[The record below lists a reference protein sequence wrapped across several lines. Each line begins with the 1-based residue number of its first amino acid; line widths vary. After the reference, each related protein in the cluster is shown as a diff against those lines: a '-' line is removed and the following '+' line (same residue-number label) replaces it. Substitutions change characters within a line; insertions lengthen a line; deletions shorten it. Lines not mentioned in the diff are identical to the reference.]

1 MKFRRPQPENLEINL
16 TPLIDCL
23 LFLIIFLMIST
34 TFNKASKLQIV
45 LPEAKGEA
53 AKPSK
58 AKSIEIGV
66 SAAGTY
72 TINGQ
77 ELAVKDAKNLQS
89 AIEKASDGKR
99 DMQFI
104 IAADGKASHL
114 AVITVMDVAGQMGFV
129 NLSISTRVAN
139 EGGQ

>member
-1 MKFRRPQPENLEINL
+1 MRFRRPQPESLEINL

-45 LPEAKGEA
+45 LPEAKGDA

-66 SAAGTY
+66 SAGGVY
-72 TINGQ
+72 TINGL
-77 ELAVKDAKNLQS
+77 ELAAKDAKQLQS

-99 DMQFI
+99 DMPFI
-104 IAADGKASHL
+104 IAADGKANHQS
-114 AVITVMDVAGQMGFV
+114 VITVMDVAGQMGFV
-129 NLSISTRVAN
+129 NLSISTRLSN
-139 EGGQ
+139 ENP

>member
-1 MKFRRPQPENLEINL
+1 MRRKHVDVQEPEINL

-45 LPEAKGEA
+45 LPEAKGDA

-58 AKSIEIGV
+58 AKAIEIGV
-66 SAAGTY
+66 SAGGIY

-77 ELAVKDAKNLQS
+77 ELVAKEAKQLQS

-99 DMQFI
+99 DIPFI
-104 IAADGKASHL
+104 IAADGKASHQS
-114 AVITVMDVAGQMGFV
+114 VITVMDVAGQMGFV
-129 NLSISTRVAN
+129 NLSISTRLSN
-139 EGGQ
+139 ESK

>member
-1 MKFRRPQPENLEINL
+1 MKFRRPQPDNLEINL

-34 TFNKASKLQIV
+34 TFNKSSKLQIV
-45 LPEAKGEA
+45 LPEAKGDT

-58 AKSIEIGV
+58 SKSIEIGV
-66 SAAGTY
+66 SAGGVY

-77 ELAVKDAKNLQS
+77 ELAAKDAKQLQS
-89 AIEKASDGKR
+89 AIEQASEGKR
-99 DMQFI
+99 DMPFI
-104 IAADGKASHL
+104 IAADGKASHQ

-129 NLSISTRVAN
+129 NLSISTRLASEN
-139 EGGQ
+139 P

>member
-45 LPEAKGEA
+45 LPEAKGDV

-58 AKSIEIGV
+58 AKSIEVGV
-66 SAAGTY
+66 SASGVY

-77 ELAVKDAKNLQS
+77 ELAAKDAKQLQS
-89 AIEKASDGKR
+89 AIEKISDGKR
-99 DMQFI
+99 DMPFI
-104 IAADGKASHL
+104 IAADGKASHQ

-129 NLSISTRVAN
+129 NLSISTRLASEN
-139 EGGQ
+139 P